1 MTLDEANKVI
11 NGLKAEGHSE
21 EEILGAFYKMFQND
35 EIDINGLEGLVE
47 AMGWHLTEEFKA
59 MSPEDQKTKGYE
71 EIEDGEET
79 PKAVEEAA
87 KEHPSNEDEVSDK
100 NPQAE
105 GNAPA
110 SESKEEDED
119 EEKAMK
125 MFGLNKK

>member
-11 NGLKAEGHSE
+11 DGLKAEGHSE

-79 PKAVEEAA
+79 PKAVEEAV
-87 KEHPSNEDEVSDK
+87 KEHPSSEDEVSDK

-110 SESKEEDED
+110 EDED